1 MKYISTVIVLAFL
14 TGFTVNAQEKKIKF
28 SKGTLKICSSKNFV
42 IEGYDGKE
50 VIIKSIHD
58 NSKVLFSNNR
68 NGFTYTTKG
77 VKASKILKGA
87 KGAKGSKDAK
97 KYEGWTVTGA
107 PNRNYTIVRGQ
118 PNNLFFSRTDSGKN
132 EGLKRL
138 GKKQENRELGIYFTI
153 EHKNGELI
161 FKDKTDGQVV
171 MFGNEKY
178 SIKIPNSIKL
188 NWDTSGCHKSK
199 NNVPFVM
206 YTSHASSLS
215 NFNGEVEIS
224 TSLNNLKL
232 VDVTGPVSINSIGGN
247 VTIDF
252 NKKKPLKLYS
262 IYTNNGFIDIT
273 MPSNSDVNV
282 DANGAAIYSNLNF
295 NVVSDTESDGQQH
308 MKLKMKSG
316 RVKMKLEAGFGT
328 IYLRKK
334 K

>member
-14 TGFTVNAQEKKIKF
+14 TVFTVNAQEKKIKF
-28 SKGTLKICSSKNFV
+28 NKGTLKICSSKNFK
-42 IEGYDGKE
+42 IEGYNGNE
-50 VIIKSIHD
+50 VIIESSHD
-58 NSKVLFSNNR
+58 NRSVRFPSNR
-68 NGFTYTTKG
+68 NGYLYTTKT
-77 VKASKILKGA
+77 A
-87 KGAKGSKDAK
+87 KLPKLVKGSKGVK
-97 KYEGWTVTGA
+97 KTEGVVVSSI
-107 PNRNYTIVRGQ
+107 PNRNFTIARGKS
-118 PNNLFFSRTDSGKN
+118 NNLFFSRNDASKK

-138 GKKQENRELGIYFTI
+138 GKKQENKEFGIFFTI
-153 EHKNGELI
+153 EQKNGELI
-161 FKDKTDGQVV
+161 FKDNTDGQFV
-171 MFGNEKY
+171 MFGNESY
-178 SIKIPNSIKL
+178 TIKIPNTLKL
-188 NWDTSGCHKSK
+188 HWDTSNCGIGKKVHFYNSK
-199 NNVPFVM
+199 V
-206 YTSHASSLS
+206 SSLT

-247 VTIDF
+247 VTISFD
-252 NKKKPLKLYS
+252 KKKPLKLYS

-282 DANGAAIYSNLNF
+282 DANGAAIYSDLNF
-295 NVVSDTESDGQQH
+295 NVLSGTESEGQQH